1 MSVAEQVQKYI
12 LENILFSQDTSQLP
26 MDDSFLEKGIIDST
40 GMLEVIFFLEE
51 TFQVKV
57 ADDEMVPANLD
68 SVNKI
73 AAYVA
78 RKKK

>member
-12 LENILFSQDTSQLP
+12 LENILFSQDASQLP
-26 MDDSFLEKGIIDST
+26 LDDSFLEKGIIDST

-57 ADDEMVPANLD
+57 ADDEMIPANLD